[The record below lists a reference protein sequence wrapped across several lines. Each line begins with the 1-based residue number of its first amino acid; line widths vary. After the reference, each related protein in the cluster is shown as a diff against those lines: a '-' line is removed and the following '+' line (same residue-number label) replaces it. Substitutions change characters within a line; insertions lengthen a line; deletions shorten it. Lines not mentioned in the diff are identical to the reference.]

1 MMKLYFAPKTRAT
14 RPRWMLEEL
23 GIPYELVSVDLGK
36 GEHKRPEYLRLH
48 PMGSVPVLEDDGQ
61 AIFESAAIL
70 QHLADR
76 SPEKGLAPALGTA
89 ERAEYYTW
97 MMFCMA
103 TLEPA
108 VARVSEHTRLLPEA
122 ERVPAE
128 EARGRKRFAEVARML
143 EERLRGRDFLVGNGF
158 TAADVLL
165 ASILGWAGGS
175 GLLADFP
182 GLQAYVQRH
191 MARPAA
197 QRAMK

>member
-1 MMKLYFAPKTRAT
+1 MLKLYFAPKTRST

-23 GIPYELVSVDLGK
+23 GVPYELVTVDMSK
-36 GEHKRPEYLRLH
+36 GDNKRPEYFRVH
-48 PMGSVPVLEDDGQ
+48 PMGSLPALEDDGQ
-61 AIFESAAIL
+61 PVFESAAIL
-70 QHLADR
+70 QHLAER
-76 SPEKGLAPALGTA
+76 FPEKGLAPAVGTPA
-89 ERAEYYTW
+89 RAEYASW

-108 VARVSEHTRLLPEA
+108 LALVATHTYFLPEA
-122 ERVPAE
+122 ERVPSEA
-128 EARGRKRFAEVARML
+128 ARGRKRFGELARML
-143 EERLRGRDFLVGNGF
+143 EEKLRGRDFLVGDGF

-165 ASILGWAGGS
+165 ASILGWAHGS
-175 GLLADFP
+175 GLLVDFP

>member
-1 MMKLYFAPKTRAT
+1 MMKLYFAPKTRST

-23 GIPYELVSVDLGK
+23 GIPYELVTVDLSK
-36 GEHKRPEYLRLH
+36 GEHKRPDYLRVH
-48 PMGSVPVLEDDGQ
+48 PMGSVPALEDDGQ
-61 AIFESAAIL
+61 AVFESAAIL

-76 SPEKGLAPALGTA
+76 HPEKGLAPAVGTA
-89 ERAEYYTW
+89 ARGEYYAW

-108 VARVSEHTRLLPEA
+108 LATVASHTHFLPEA
-122 ERVPAE
+122 ERVPSEAE
-128 EARGRKRFAEVARML
+128 RGRKRFAELARML
-143 EERLRGRDFLVGNGF
+143 EEKLRGRDFLVGDGF

-165 ASILGWAGGS
+165 ASILGWARGS